1 MKKLIEKFLVRY
13 VSNLNSPNKLELL
26 KYETCKYTVNIP
38 KDRLKRK
45 QQKRYLKNEIKF
57 SDSTLK
63 EDLNICNQ
71 YKLAL
76 ELNYDHIAEGIR
88 IRTKST
94 KFFLNLEKQH
104 W

>member
-1 MKKLIEKFLVRY
+1 MFLTRILRLNESFLNMKLV
-13 VSNLNSPNKLELL
+13 STQS
-26 KYETCKYTVNIP
+26 NIP

-57 SDSTLK
+57 SDSTLR
-63 EDLNICNQ
+63 ENLNTCNQ

-76 ELNYDHIAEGIR
+76 ELNHDHFAEGIR